1 MSDMID
7 LVARLR
13 AYEAGHAIRCA
24 THLQVAIQPHAL
36 IIVPLAM
43 AGEDTFLH
51 GIAVGTIGGPPEVR
65 IIPDPRVR
73 DEQYALI
80 EWVGAIVERYYAE
93 RRARGEF
100 PQMWVS
106 SEAAAGQLDILAD
119 RLRFTRDASAIKRTG
134 DLLTYVTE
142 RRPIAGQQ
150 ALITATGALS
160 LHYATGQQRA
170 EDEHL
175 GTFLT
180 WLDPP
185 QGIDIRRAV
194 ERAEREVMGVKTDPE
209 FDRRELAPLI
219 SAFNRARKAQASERE
234 LEQRRAA
241 IETRLQP
248 IIGTIYAAVQRAL
261 GFLQGQFPP
270 AGILANLTA
279 HEADEFASFMTARDG
294 GMPLPYRDT
303 PKAGAFK
310 ISARELA
317 IQNAD
322 ADAVYGDTMAQARAR
337 LEGRILTGRTENAS
351 IIKAGRKKLHRFD
364 VESAQ
369 TNLHLRAGD
378 KLALLANSGLCCV
391 VEGVRRSDAATRV
404 SLLVVK
410 GMNSVGMPLDGT
422 AVDFTPPRA
431 EWDQLIRL
439 RGKMSKRLAAT
450 PWTHAD
456 NVPVAGAAS
465 SIAKP
470 SDLLAAVEALR

>member
-1 MSDMID
+1 MID

-13 AYEAGHAIRCA
+13 AYEAGRAIRSA

-36 IIVPLAM
+36 VIVPLAM

-51 GIAVGTIGGPPEVR
+51 GIAVGTISGPSEIR

-80 EWVGAIVERYYAE
+80 EWLGEIVERYYQE

-100 PQMWVS
+100 PQVWVS
-106 SEAAAGQLDILAD
+106 SEAVAGQLDILAD
-119 RLRFTRDASAIKRTG
+119 RLRFTRDAPAIKRTG

-142 RRPIAGQQ
+142 RRPVAGQQ
-150 ALITATGALS
+150 ALVTATGALS

-180 WLDPP
+180 WLEPP
-185 QGIDIRRAV
+185 EGVDIRHAV
-194 ERAEREVMGVKTDPE
+194 ERAERDVMGVKTDPE

-219 SAFNRARKAQASERE
+219 SAFNRARKAGASVRE

-248 IIGTIYAAVQRAL
+248 IIEAIYAAVQRAL

-270 AGILANLTA
+270 AGILANLA
-279 HEADEFASFMTARDG
+279 AQEADEFASFMTARDK

-310 ISARELA
+310 ITARELA

-337 LEGRILTGRTENAS
+337 LGGRILTGLTANAT
-351 IIKAGRKKLHRFD
+351 ITKAGNKKLHRFD

-369 TNLHLRAGD
+369 TNLHLRSGD
-378 KLALLANSGLCCV
+378 KIALLANSGLRCV
-391 VEGVRRSDAATRV
+391 VEGVRRGDASTRV
-404 SLLVVK
+404 SLLVAK
-410 GMNSVGMPLDGT
+410 GMNSVGMPTDGT
-422 AVDFTPPRA
+422 SVDFTPPPA

-439 RGKMSKRLAAT
+439 RGKMSKRLATT

-456 NVPVAGAAS
+456 GVPVAGAGS
-465 SIAKP
+465 PVAKP
-470 SDLLAAVEALR
+470 ADLLAAVEALR